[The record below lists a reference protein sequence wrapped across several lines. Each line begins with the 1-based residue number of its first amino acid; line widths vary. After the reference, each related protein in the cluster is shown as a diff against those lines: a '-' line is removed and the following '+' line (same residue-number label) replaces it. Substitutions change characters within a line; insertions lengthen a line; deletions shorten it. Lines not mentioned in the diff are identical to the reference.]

1 MKWLQCRLDR
11 CTYPENV
18 DQKRPKSAVDQL
30 HGEADEK
37 KEGKVDND
45 VLAVGVEQRI
55 CEVAPYFLML
65 CPVKYFFQQQVNMR
79 R

>member
-1 MKWLQCRLDR
+1 MQCRLDR

-65 CPVKYFFQQQVNMR
+65 CPVKYFFQYQVDLR
-79 R
+79 I

>member
-1 MKWLQCRLDR
+1 MKWLQCRLDTL
-11 CTYPENV
+11 TYPKNV
-18 DQKRPKSAVDQL
+18 DQKRAQSAVDQL

-65 CPVKYFFQQQVNMR
+65 CPVKYFFQQQVDLR

>member
-1 MKWLQCRLDR
+1 M

-18 DQKRPKSAVDQL
+18 DQERPKSAMDQL
-30 HGEADEK
+30 HGKADEK
-37 KEGKVDND
+37 KEGKIDND

-65 CPVKYFFQQQVNMR
+65 CPVKYFFQQQVDLR

>member
-1 MKWLQCRLDR
+1 MQCRPNT
-11 CTYPENV
+11 CTDPENV
-18 DQKRPKSAVDQL
+18 DQERPQSAVDQL

-37 KEGKVDND
+37 KEGKIDND

-65 CPVKYFFQQQVNMR
+65 CPVKYFFQQQVDLR

>member
-1 MKWLQCRLDR
+1 MKWLQCRLDT
-11 CTYPENV
+11 CNYPENV
-18 DQKRPKSAVDQL
+18 DQERPKSAVDQL

-37 KEGKVDND
+37 KEGKIDND

-65 CPVKYFFQQQVNMR
+65 CPVKYFFQQQVDLR

>member
-1 MKWLQCRLDR
+1 M
-11 CTYPENV
+11 
-18 DQKRPKSAVDQL
+18 DQL
-30 HGEADEK
+30 HGEADKE
-37 KEGKVDND
+37 KEGKIDND

>member
-1 MKWLQCRLDR
+1 MLQCRLDT

-18 DQKRPKSAVDQL
+18 DQERPKSAVDQL

-37 KEGKVDND
+37 KEGKIDND

-55 CEVAPYFLML
+55 CEVTPYFFML
-65 CPVKYFFQQQVNMR
+65 CPVKYFFQ
-79 R
+79 